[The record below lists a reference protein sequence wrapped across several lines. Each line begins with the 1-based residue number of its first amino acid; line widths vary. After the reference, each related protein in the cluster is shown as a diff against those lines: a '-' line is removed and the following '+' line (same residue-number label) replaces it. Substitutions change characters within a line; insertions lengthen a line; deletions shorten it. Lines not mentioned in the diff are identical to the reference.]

1 MTASWTPQHLLIDAA
16 GTPEQKL
23 GAMSGYSWEHDP
35 KRLAFTAARYKFVA
49 KMLEGKRSV
58 LEVGCADAFF
68 SRIVRQ
74 HVDCLVAVDKSYDY
88 IGSAKKVRSP
98 RWHVYLNSWDIL
110 EDGPCAPGG
119 GFDAVYCLD
128 VFEHIEKAR
137 EDVLLGNL
145 AKCAPVCIVGCPSAE
160 SQAWASEISRA
171 EHVNCPTKAGLRD
184 AMGRHF
190 KQVFLFGM
198 NDEVLHTGHMAAY
211 LFALGVNAA
220 AS

>member
-1 MTASWTPQHLLIDAA
+1 VASLQEGPCAPAAPDLLITGKGSDHRDQAGLISDA

-35 KRLAFTAARYKFVA
+35 KRLAFTASRYKFVA

-74 HVDCLVAVDKSYDY
+74 HVDCLVAVDKSYSY

-128 VFEHIEKAR
+128 VFEHIEKSR

-160 SQAWASEISRA
+160 SQLS
-171 EHVNCPTKAGLRD
+171 GLRD
-184 AMGRHF
+184 LARRARE
-190 KQVFLFGM
+190 LP
-198 NDEVLHTGHMAAY
+198 DEGGACARDGAA
-211 LFALGVNAA
+211 LQAGFHVRAKR
-220 AS
+220 